1 MRKQTNP
8 FAVRLVVF
16 TSGERLPLLCRRS
29 TGTPLFEPT
38 VYAIT
43 ELRAQ
48 NRASATIQ
56 QALRAVM
63 VLYLVLE
70 RLKIDLDQRLGE
82 GRLLELGEI
91 EELVRWCRL
100 PLEAFTGDQERPAPP
115 SRVVTLEKARM
126 KSPAPGHAEL
136 DPNTVAIRIHYIRDY
151 LKWRADGHML
161 KLGRNRAGTGLSD
174 LKINSEIVFRSLDE
188 HIPSSHG
195 RNDAEQRQG
204 MSESDL
210 AKLIEIIQPDSPEN
224 PWKGEH
230 AKERNALIIRWFL
243 TLGIRRGELLGVR
256 VSDTDFQTNEVLIAR
271 RADDPDDPRANE
283 PNTKTR
289 DRLLSM
295 DEDLAVLTRRYVTGV
310 RRRIEGA
317 RKHPFLFV
325 SNGTGKPLSLSGVNK
340 IFVVLRKKCPSLPDD
355 LYPHIFRHT
364 WNDRFSDVMD
374 TRKVSEET
382 EKKMRAKLMG
392 WSETSGTAAMYT
404 RRHTARK
411 AREASLDL
419 QSKFKLRPKDG
430 S

>member
-136 DPNTVAIRIHYIRDY
+136 DRT
-151 LKWRADGHML
+151 
-161 KLGRNRAGTGLSD
+161 
-174 LKINSEIVFRSLDE
+174 
-188 HIPSSHG
+188 PS
-195 RNDAEQRQG
+195 
-204 MSESDL
+204 
-210 AKLIEIIQPDSPEN
+210 
-224 PWKGEH
+224 
-230 AKERNALIIRWFL
+230 
-243 TLGIRRGELLGVR
+243 
-256 VSDTDFQTNEVLIAR
+256 
-271 RADDPDDPRANE
+271 
-283 PNTKTR
+283 
-289 DRLLSM
+289 
-295 DEDLAVLTRRYVTGV
+295 
-310 RRRIEGA
+310 
-317 RKHPFLFV
+317 
-325 SNGTGKPLSLSGVNK
+325 
-340 IFVVLRKKCPSLPDD
+340 
-355 LYPHIFRHT
+355 
-364 WNDRFSDVMD
+364 RFAF
-374 TRKVSEET
+374 TT
-382 EKKMRAKLMG
+382 
-392 WSETSGTAAMYT
+392 
-404 RRHTARK
+404 
-411 AREASLDL
+411 
-419 QSKFKLRPKDG
+419 
-430 S
+430 